1 MKKVISIVKSYL
13 GHAGAYCMFSI
24 LPFALVSYATG
35 GTSVNLPLIW
45 SALLFGVLVA
55 FCDLLFVF
63 PLIQSYLVNI
73 FLHGILTVGSFAIT
87 LGAATKK
94 INMTGQGGRTAV
106 FGVLLFSVLY
116 IILATIRCVYHFA
129 TTKKENSEKAYES
142 LYTPKDID

>member
-73 FLHGILTVGSFAIT
+73 FLHGILTIASFAI
-87 LGAATKK
+87 AFVWATDL
-94 INMTGQGGRTAV
+94 IERGRTAV
-106 FGVLLFSVLY
+106 FGVMLFSVLY
-116 IILATIRCVYHFA
+116 IILAGIRCAYHFA
-129 TTKKENSEKAYES
+129 TTKKENAEKAYES

>member
-1 MKKVISIVKSYL
+1 MKKLLSVLKSYL
-13 GHAGAYCMFSI
+13 GHAGAYFMFTMLI
-24 LPFALVSYATG
+24 FGLISYSVKSAT
-35 GTSVNLPLIW
+35 VNLPLIW

-73 FLHGILTVGSFAIT
+73 FLHGILTIASFAI
-87 LGAATKK
+87 AFVWATDM
-94 INMTGQGGRTAV
+94 IERGRTAV

-116 IILATIRCVYHFA
+116 IILAAIRCVYHFA

>member
-1 MKKVISIVKSYL
+1 MKKVISIIKSYI
-13 GHAGAYCMFSI
+13 GHAGAYFLFSI
-24 LPFALVSYATG
+24 LPFALLASATELA
-35 GTSVNLPLIW
+35 VDPLLIW
-45 SALLFGVLVA
+45 SSLLFGALVA
-55 FCDLLFVF
+55 LCDFLFVL

-116 IILATIRCVYHFA
+116 IILAAIRCVYHFA

>member
-1 MKKVISIVKSYL
+1 MKKVISIIKSYV
-13 GHAGAYCMFSI
+13 GHAGAYFLFSI
-24 LPFALVSYATG
+24 LPFALLASATELA
-35 GTSVNLPLIW
+35 VDPLLIW
-45 SALLFGVLVA
+45 SSLLFGALVA
-55 FCDLLFVF
+55 LCDFLFVL

-106 FGVLLFSVLY
+106 FGVMLFSVLY